1 MPRATPDVKEKDRF
15 LEEQN
20 TPACQDC
27 KAHTQLMASVAA
39 QHQSRHGH
47 PSRAGSA
54 LSPV

>member
-1 MPRATPDVKEKDRF
+1 MLRTTPDVKEKDRF

-39 QHQSRHGH
+39 QHQSRHGQ

-54 LSPV
+54 LSPA